1 MQSSVTVP
9 IDAIWRLLQPFDSH
23 SCRKRD
29 FCTRFSYGSRNS
41 VDFARAVD
49 KQMPH
54 LPQRLR
60 HIALYAVD
68 LAFAQKE
75 VRRPNGTFPNSHNSA
90 IVSSLLV
97 AVSSHL
103 IILCLLC
110 HRSLPRSLLQAFGRP
125 LCSHPRA
132 ISSTRCTASR
142 HRDREDSGFYRCCR
156 AQNFAQIFC

>member
-1 MQSSVTVP
+1 MQPRSPRFGVFYN
-9 IDAIWRLLQPFDSH
+9 LL
-23 SCRKRD
+23 
-29 FCTRFSYGSRNS
+29 TRIRAENVIFTHVFRTDPEIS

-68 LAFAQKE
+68 LAFGQKG
-75 VRRPNGTFPNSHNSA
+75 VRRPDGTSQARTNSA

-142 HRDREDSGFYRCCR
+142 HRDREDIGFYRCCR
-156 AQNFAQIFC
+156 ARNSVRVSC